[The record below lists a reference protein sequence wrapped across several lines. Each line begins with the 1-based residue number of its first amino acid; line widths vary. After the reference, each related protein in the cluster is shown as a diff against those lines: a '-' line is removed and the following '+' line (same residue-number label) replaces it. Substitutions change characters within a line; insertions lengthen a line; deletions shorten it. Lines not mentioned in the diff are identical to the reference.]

1 MFGKYAY
8 HSPLIEIFVMR
19 RLTKEA
25 ICRVRFLETD
35 RARRYA
41 SFSST
46 DIEENNKRI
55 KDNSRANLFDSC
67 L

>member
-1 MFGKYAY
+1 
-8 HSPLIEIFVMR
+8 MR